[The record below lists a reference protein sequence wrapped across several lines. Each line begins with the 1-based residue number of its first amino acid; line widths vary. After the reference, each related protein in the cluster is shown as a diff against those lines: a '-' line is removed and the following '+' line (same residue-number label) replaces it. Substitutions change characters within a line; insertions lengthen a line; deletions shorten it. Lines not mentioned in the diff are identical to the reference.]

1 MLKNTL
7 IFIVGACVGFSFC
20 FEVKEAQIKKASW
33 EKTQE
38 DFKESQER
46 LKNKKDALKR
56 MKGWIEEAKEES
68 DADYK
73 GYMIEKALDE
83 VVMFCR

>member
-20 FEVKEAQIKKASW
+20 FEVKDAQIKKASL
-33 EKTQE
+33 EKT
-38 DFKESQER
+38 QER
-46 LKNKKDALKR
+46 LKNKQDALKR

>member
-7 IFIVGACVGFSFC
+7 IFIVGACIGFSFC
-20 FEVKEAQIKKASW
+20 FNAKETQIKKASL
-33 EKTQE
+33 EKT
-38 DFKESQER
+38 QER
-46 LKNKKDALKR
+46 LKNKQDALKR